1 MRELEFNKR
10 ENETEEEY
18 IYRVCQAK
26 DSGALNANWEE
37 VADLLN
43 SELRTEDTYY
53 TSSAYRKQYQYA
65 KKYFDN
71 CFSKMISNSRHE
83 DDDYLQK
90 LEKLHSDIKKEKI
103 KLQTLNIERNRID
116 RSVARQELFYEQ
128 VGSIC
133 DKLKAPVFSR
143 SYYHDNNNTENT
155 EYCLVISDIHYGVKF
170 TSENNEYSPEIAKE
184 YFEYLIEYLYGFV
197 KNHKLS
203 KLHIISC
210 GDDIQGI
217 LRMSDLKA
225 NDTDV
230 VVSIVEVSKLIASFL
245 NEVSSFVDIDYYHV
259 GASNHTQNRVL
270 GAKASELATED
281 FGYVIGNYIKDLLSN
296 NKHVSVHL
304 SDQGKEY
311 VQLQINGYS
320 IVAMHG
326 HQVKNI
332 ENVVK
337 DLSALK
343 DELIDYVV
351 MGHFHSG
358 KEITSSEG
366 CFHDVEVLVSPS
378 FVGSDPYADRIMK
391 SGKAAVKIYGFHD
404 VYGHTESYK
413 IILN

>member
-1 MRELEFNKR
+1 MRELELNKR
-10 ENETEEEY
+10 TNETEEEY
-18 IYRVCQAK
+18 IYRICKAK
-26 DSGALNANWEE
+26 DSGALNANWEQ

-83 DDDYLQK
+83 DDGYLKK

-116 RSVARQELFYEQ
+116 RSTARQELFYEQ

-133 DKLKAPVFSR
+133 NKLKAPVFSR
-143 SYYHDNNNTENT
+143 AYYHDKNNT
-155 EYCLVISDIHYGVKF
+155 EYCLVISDIHYGAKF
-170 TSENNEYSPEIAKE
+170 KSENNEYSPEIAKQ
-184 YFEYLIEYLYGFV
+184 YFEDLVFHLKDFV
-197 KNHKLS
+197 NIHKLH

-245 NEVSSFVDIDYYHV
+245 NEVSAFVDIDYYHV
-259 GASNHTQNRVL
+259 STSNHTQNRVL

-281 FGYVIGNYIKDLLSN
+281 FEYVIGNYIKDLLSN

-311 VQLQINGYS
+311 TQLQINGYS

-343 DELIDYVV
+343 DELIDYVI

-366 CFHDVEVLVSPS
+366 CCHDVEVLVSPS

-404 VYGHTESYK
+404 IYGHTESYK

>member
-71 CFSKMISNSRHE
+71 CFSKMISKSRHE
-83 DDDYLQK
+83 DDDYLKK

-170 TSENNEYSPEIAKE
+170 KSENNEYSPEIAKE

-197 KNHKLS
+197 KNHRLS

-311 VQLQINGYS
+311 IQLQINGYS

-366 CFHDVEVLVSPS
+366 CCHDVEVLVSPS

-404 VYGHTESYK
+404 IHGHTESYK